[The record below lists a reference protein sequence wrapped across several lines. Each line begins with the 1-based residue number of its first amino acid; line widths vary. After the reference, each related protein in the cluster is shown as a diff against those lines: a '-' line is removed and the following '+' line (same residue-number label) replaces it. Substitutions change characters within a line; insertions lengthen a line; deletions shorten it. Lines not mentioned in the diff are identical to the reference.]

1 MTVRGARR
9 YTPRGGPLTGPHGG
23 HAPSSRRKG
32 SNGKG
37 EYLDLKSVIR
47 SRYPSLPGNQRKI
60 ADYLIH
66 HLQEAPFLSVVD
78 LERRTGTS
86 RATVVRLARSLGFAG
101 FLELRSRLLASVQTQ
116 LTPAAAFPIPAGKG
130 LGDTLTA
137 VAQQDVRNINHTI
150 NQLERESFAEIAGMI
165 LKAGRVHTAG
175 LGISSLMAQI
185 LAYSLN
191 QAAVRAVSFVH
202 DYETFM
208 EQLAFV
214 TGHDLLIVFSFPP
227 YSRETIDLA
236 RAAASR
242 KIPVVALTDRVTSP
256 VSFHATKV
264 LAIRSK
270 NMLFTNSFSAIS
282 VVINALVTEVAL
294 RNRVKALRLQ
304 RQVEKLLKETGH
316 FTTE

>member
-1 MTVRGARR
+1 MPSGSEGWGRTPMAPARR
-9 YTPRGGPLTGPHGG
+9 K
-23 HAPSSRRKG
+23 AA
-32 SNGKG
+32 NGKG
-37 EYLDLKSVIR
+37 EYLDLKALIQ

-60 ADYLIH
+60 ADYLIQ
-66 HLQEAPFLSVVD
+66 HLQEAPFLTVID

-86 RATVVRLARSLGFAG
+86 RATVVRFARSLGFAG
-101 FLELRSRLLASVQTQ
+101 FQELRSRLVGSLQTQ
-116 LTPAAAFPIPAGKG
+116 LIPGAAFPVPAGRG
-130 LGDTLTA
+130 NGDTLTL
-137 VAQQDVRNINHTI
+137 VAQQDVSNINLTI
-150 NQLERESFAEIAGMI
+150 SQLERESFADIAGMI
-165 LKAGRVHTAG
+165 LRAGRVHTAG

-191 QAAVRAVSFVH
+191 QVAVRALPFVH

-214 TGHDLLIVFSFPP
+214 SSHDLLIVFSFPP

-236 RAAASR
+236 RAAEAR

-256 VSFHATKV
+256 VSFHATRV
-264 LAIRSK
+264 LAIRSQ

-294 RNRVKALRLQ
+294 QNRVKALRLQ
-304 RQVEKLLKETGH
+304 RQIERLLKDTGH
-316 FTTE
+316 FAPE

>member
-1 MTVRGARR
+1 MAPARR
-9 YTPRGGPLTGPHGG
+9 KT
-23 HAPSSRRKG
+23 
-32 SNGKG
+32 NGRG
-37 EYLDLKSVIR
+37 EYLDLKALLQ
-47 SRYPSLPGNQRKI
+47 SRYPSLTGNQRKI
-60 ADYLIH
+60 ADYLVH

-86 RATVVRLARSLGFAG
+86 RATVVRFARSLGFEG
-101 FLELRSRLLASVQTQ
+101 FLELRSRLLGSLQTQ
-116 LTPAAAFPIPAGKG
+116 LTPAAAFPVPAGRG
-130 LGDTLTA
+130 NADTLTL
-137 VAQQDVRNINHTI
+137 VAQQDVKNINLTI
-150 NQLERESFAEIAGMI
+150 GQLERDSFKKVAGMI

-191 QAAVRAVSFVH
+191 QVAIRAVPFVH

-214 TGHDLLIVFSFPP
+214 TEHDLLIVFSFPP

-236 RAAASR
+236 RAAGAR
-242 KIPVVALTDRVTSP
+242 RIPVVALTDRVTSP
-256 VSFHATKV
+256 VSFHATMA
-264 LAIRSK
+264 LPIRSQ

-304 RQVEKLLKETGH
+304 RQVERLLKETGH
-316 FTTE
+316 FATE

>member
-1 MTVRGARR
+1 MASARR
-9 YTPRGGPLTGPHGG
+9 SGT
-23 HAPSSRRKG
+23 
-32 SNGKG
+32 NGKVA
-37 EYLDLKSVIR
+37 YLDLKALIQA
-47 SRYPSLPGNQRKI
+47 RYPSLPGNQRKI
-60 ADYLIH
+60 ADHLIH
-66 HLQEAPFLSVVD
+66 HIQEAPFLSVVD

-86 RATVVRLARSLGFAG
+86 RATVVRFARSLGFTG
-101 FLELRSRLLASVQTQ
+101 FLELRSRLLGSLQTQ
-116 LTPAAAFPIPAGKG
+116 LTPGAAFPVPEDKG
-130 LGDTLTA
+130 NGETLTL
-137 VAQQDVRNINHTI
+137 VAQQDVRNINLTI
-150 NQLERESFAEIAGMI
+150 GQLERESFAEIAGMI

-191 QAAVRAVSFVH
+191 QVAVRALPFVH

-214 TGHDLLIVFSFPP
+214 TRHDLLIVFSFPP

-236 RAAASR
+236 RAAAAR
-242 KIPVVALTDRVTSP
+242 RIPVVALTDRVTSP

-264 LAIRSK
+264 LAIRSQ

-304 RQVEKLLKETGH
+304 RQIEKLLKDTGH
-316 FTTE
+316 FAPE

>member
-1 MTVRGARR
+1 M
-9 YTPRGGPLTGPHGG
+9 
-23 HAPSSRRKG
+23 APARRKG
-32 SNGKG
+32 TSGRG
-37 EYLDLKSVIR
+37 GYLDLKSLIQA
-47 SRYPSLPGNQRKI
+47 SYPSLPANQRKI
-60 ADYLIH
+60 ADHLIQ
-66 HLQEAPFLSVVD
+66 HLEEAPFLSVMD

-86 RATVVRLARSLGFAG
+86 RATVVRFARSLGFEG
-101 FLELRSRLLASVQTQ
+101 FLELRSRLLGSLQTQ
-116 LTPAAAFPIPAGKG
+116 LTPAAAFPIPAGNG
-130 LGDTLTA
+130 AGDTLTT
-137 VAQQDVRNINHTI
+137 VAQQDVRNINQTI
-150 NQLERESFAEIAGMI
+150 SQVERGSFAEIAGMI

-191 QAAVRAVSFVH
+191 QVAVRALPFVH

-214 TGHDLLIVFSFPP
+214 TRHDLLIVFSFPP

-236 RAAASR
+236 RAAEAR

-256 VSFHATKV
+256 VSFHATRV
-264 LAIRSK
+264 LAIRSQ

-304 RQVEKLLKETGH
+304 REVERLLKDTGH
-316 FTTE
+316 FAPE

>member
-1 MTVRGARR
+1 MAQ
-9 YTPRGGPLTGPHGG
+9 
-23 HAPSSRRKG
+23 ARRKG
-32 SNGKG
+32 TNGKG
-37 EYLDLKSVIR
+37 EYLDLKALIQA
-47 SRYPSLPGNQRKI
+47 RYPSLPGNQRKI

-66 HLQEAPFLSVVD
+66 HLQEAPFFSVVD

-86 RATVVRLARSLGFAG
+86 RATVVRFARSLGFAG
-101 FLELRSRLLASVQTQ
+101 FSELRSRLVGSLQTQ
-116 LTPAAAFPIPAGKG
+116 LTPEAAFPVPAGRG
-130 LGDTLTA
+130 NGDTLTL
-137 VAQQDVRNINHTI
+137 VAQQDVRNINLTI
-150 NQLERESFAEIAGMI
+150 GQLERGSFVEIAGMI

-191 QAAVRAVSFVH
+191 QVAVRAVPFVH

-227 YSRETIDLA
+227 YSRETLDLA
-236 RAAASR
+236 RAAEAR
-242 KIPVVALTDRVTSP
+242 KIPVIALTDRVTSP
-256 VSFHATKV
+256 VSFHATRT
-264 LAIRSK
+264 LAIRSQ

-304 RQVEKLLKETGH
+304 RQVERLLKDTGH
-316 FTTE
+316 FAPE

>member
-1 MTVRGARR
+1 MAKARR
-9 YTPRGGPLTGPHGG
+9 SGT
-23 HAPSSRRKG
+23 
-32 SNGKG
+32 NGKKG
-37 EYLDLKSVIR
+37 YLDLRALIQ

-60 ADYLIH
+60 ADYLIQ

-86 RATVVRLARSLGFAG
+86 RATVVRFARSLGFAG
-101 FLELRSRLLASVQTQ
+101 FLDLRSRLLGSLQTQ
-116 LTPAAAFPIPAGKG
+116 LRPDAEFPIPAGRG
-130 LGDTLTA
+130 TDDTLTL
-137 VAQQDVRNINHTI
+137 VAQQDVRNINLTI
-150 NQLERESFAEIAGMI
+150 NQLERDSFTDIAGKI
-165 LKAGRVHTAG
+165 LNAGRVYTAG

-191 QAAVRAVSFVH
+191 QVAVRALPFVH

-214 TGHDLLIVFSFPP
+214 TRHDLLIVFSFPP

-236 RAAASR
+236 RAAAAR
-242 KIPVVALTDRVTSP
+242 KIPVIALSDRVTSP
-256 VSFHATKV
+256 VSFPGTKV
-264 LAIRSK
+264 LAIRSR

-304 RQVEKLLKETGH
+304 RQVEKLLKDTGH
-316 FTTE
+316 FEPE

>member
-1 MTVRGARR
+1 M
-9 YTPRGGPLTGPHGG
+9 
-23 HAPSSRRKG
+23 APSRRKT
-32 SNGKG
+32 NGRG
-37 EYLDLKSVIR
+37 VYLDLKALIQ
-47 SRYPSLPGNQRKI
+47 SRYPSLTGNQRKI
-60 ADYLIH
+60 ADYLVH

-78 LERRTGTS
+78 LERCTGTS
-86 RATVVRLARSLGFAG
+86 RATVVRFARSLGFAG
-101 FLELRSRLLASVQTQ
+101 FQELRSRLLGSLQTQ
-116 LTPAAAFPIPAGKG
+116 LTPEAAFPVPVGKG
-130 LGDTLTA
+130 NGDTLTL
-137 VAQQDVRNINHTI
+137 VAQQDVRNINQTI
-150 NQLERESFAEIAGMI
+150 GQLERGSFTEIAGMI

-191 QAAVRAVSFVH
+191 QVAIRAVPFVH

-214 TGHDLLIVFSFPP
+214 TAHDLLIVFSFPP

-236 RAAASR
+236 RAAEAR
-242 KIPVVALTDRVTSP
+242 RIPVVALTDRVTSP
-256 VSFHATKV
+256 VSFHATRV
-264 LAIRSK
+264 LAIRSQ

-304 RQVEKLLKETGH
+304 RQVERLLKGTGH
-316 FTTE
+316 FATE

>member
-1 MTVRGARR
+1 MTSARR
-9 YTPRGGPLTGPHGG
+9 
-23 HAPSSRRKG
+23 KE

-37 EYLDLKSVIR
+37 EYLDLKAVIQA
-47 SRYPSLPGNQRKI
+47 RYPSLPVNQRKI

-86 RATVVRLARSLGFAG
+86 RATVVRFARSLGFGG
-101 FLELRSRLLASVQTQ
+101 FQELRSRLVGSLQSQ
-116 LTPAAAFPIPAGKG
+116 LTPAAAFPVPAGKG
-130 LGDTLTA
+130 NGDTLTI
-137 VAQQDVRNINHTI
+137 VAQQDVRNINLTI
-150 NQLERESFAEIAGMI
+150 GQLERESFAEIAGMI

-191 QAAVRAVSFVH
+191 QVAVRAIPFVH

-214 TGHDLLIVFSFPP
+214 SPHDLLIVFSFPP

-236 RAAASR
+236 RAAEAL

-256 VSFHATKV
+256 VSFHATRV
-264 LAIRSK
+264 LAIRSQ

-304 RQVEKLLKETGH
+304 RQIDRLLKDSGH
-316 FTTE
+316 FAAE

>member
-1 MTVRGARR
+1 MPAASARKR
-9 YTPRGGPLTGPHGG
+9 
-23 HAPSSRRKG
+23 G

-37 EYLDLKSVIR
+37 EYLDLKALIQA
-47 SRYPSLPGNQRKI
+47 RYPSLPGNQRKI
-60 ADYLIH
+60 ADYLVH

-86 RATVVRLARSLGFAG
+86 RATAVRFARSLGFTG
-101 FLELRSRLLASVQTQ
+101 FLELRSRLIGSLQTQ
-116 LTPAAAFPIPAGKG
+116 LTPGSAFPIPADTGS
-130 LGDTLTA
+130 GDTLTL
-137 VAQQDVRNINHTI
+137 VAQQDVRNINLTI
-150 NQLERESFAEIAGMI
+150 SQLERAAFTDIAGMI
-165 LKAGRVHTAG
+165 LRAGRVHTAG

-191 QAAVRAVSFVH
+191 QVAVRAVPLVH

-214 TGHDLLIVFSFPP
+214 GSHDLLIVFSFPP

-236 RAAASR
+236 KAAAAR
-242 KIPVVALTDRVTSP
+242 RIPVVALTDRVTAP
-256 VSFHATKV
+256 VSFHAARV
-264 LAIRSK
+264 VAIRSQ

-304 RQVEKLLKETGH
+304 RQIERLLKDTGH
-316 FTTE
+316 FAAE